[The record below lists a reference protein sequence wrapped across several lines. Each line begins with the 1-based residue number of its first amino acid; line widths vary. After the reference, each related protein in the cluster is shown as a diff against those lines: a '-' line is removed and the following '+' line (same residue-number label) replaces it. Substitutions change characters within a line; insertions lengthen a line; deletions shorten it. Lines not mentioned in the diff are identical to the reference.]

1 MKTLVKKREN
11 YKPLFWI
18 PKKTFLDISVY
29 EDFTIVKSEIL
40 FNKNEFSIIEKYN
53 LKSAIELNGVNL
65 ETIKF
70 QLLVDNDKPTNILKN
85 KIKKI
90 NEVIFIKVSVDATFV
105 KILSEVKIYPKNN
118 TSLEGLF
125 ESNQMLCTQCEPEG
139 FRKITWFTDR
149 PDCLSIFT
157 VRVEVPKFYNTAL
170 SNGNLIKEGSVHD
183 GENKTERQFKI
194 WHDPFPKP
202 SYLFALVIGN
212 LEVVESSFITSSNK
226 RIKLMIFTEYGNKH
240 LTGHAMKSL
249 KNAMYW
255 DQEKYGLEYDL
266 KSFMIV
272 AVSHFNMGAMENKG
286 LNIFNSKFI
295 LADTNTATDND
306 LKNIESIVAHEYFHN
321 WTGNR
326 VTCRDWFQLTLK
338 EGLTVFRDQEFS
350 GDMND
355 KGVKRIEDV
364 LLLKTIQFPEDAGS
378 NSHPIR
384 PNEYVEINN
393 FYTPTVYEKGA
404 EIIRMIFNFLGEK
417 KFRKGM
423 DVYFNLFDGKAVTC
437 EDFLYALSKGSKLD
451 LEIFKKWYNQ
461 SGTPNLNIK
470 RKVENFKY
478 FLNFSQSIKNESSNL
493 PIPIKLA
500 FLNNSGNLVKF
511 RINNSSLKNE
521 HVYLL
526 SKSDVDIEIS
536 SNDNDIT
543 PSILRGFSA
552 PITLNTDLTINEYL
566 HILKFDNDSYNKWDA
581 IQNLYL
587 ECFKNSEC
595 RSLVI
600 STLGYMLSKQNF
612 NSSLMSFLLELP
624 SRNSFENLFEVS
636 DPIDIYQKRRE
647 LIKTIGMNL
656 LDIFED
662 IAKKIYR
669 NNININEKSG
679 ERALF
684 GKLLNYLVLANSEIG
699 LNLAKSIA
707 ASENMTLSILGLKSL
722 CLTNSEDS
730 ITYLNNFYIKWRDN
744 NLVVEKWFEMMSTLN
759 IDGQGLNLTKSLLS
773 HEAFEYK
780 NPNKLRAIIG
790 TFQRENI
797 SLFHSNDGSGYKFIS
812 EQIAI
817 IDKKNPQAA
826 ARLVI
831 PLTRYNNYD
840 YKRKEKMKKSLKDIY
855 NKNVSN
861 DLLEIIDKALS

>member
-1 MKTLVKKREN
+1 MKTLVKKRED
-11 YKPLFWI
+11 YKPLFWV
-18 PKKTFLDISVY
+18 PKKTFLDIYVQ
-29 EDFTIVKSEIL
+29 EDFTIVKSEVL
-40 FNKNEFSIIEKYN
+40 FNKNQFSIIEKYN
-53 LKSAIELNGVNL
+53 LESVIELNGVNL
-65 ETIKF
+65 ETLKF
-70 QLLVDNDKPTNILKN
+70 ELLVDNDKPTNILKN
-85 KIKKI
+85 KIKKR
-90 NEVIFIKVSVDATFV
+90 NEVISIKVSMDANFV
-105 KILSEVKIYPKNN
+105 KILSEVKIYPKKN

-139 FRKITWFTDR
+139 FRKITWFPDR

-157 VRVEVPKFYNTAL
+157 VRVEVPKYYNTVL
-170 SNGNLIKEGSVHD
+170 SNGNLIKEGSIHD
-183 GENKTERQFKI
+183 AENKTERQFKI

-212 LEVVESSFITSSNK
+212 LEVVESSFITSSNNK
-226 RIKLMIFTEYGNKH
+226 IKLMIYTEYGNKH

-249 KNAMYW
+249 KNAMSW
-255 DQEKYGLEYDL
+255 DEEKYGLEYDL

-378 NSHPIR
+378 NCHPIR
-384 PNEYVEINN
+384 PNDYIEINN

-437 EDFLYALSKGSKLD
+437 EDFLYALSNGSKLE
-451 LEIFKKWYNQ
+451 LEIFKKWYGK

-470 RKVENFKY
+470 RKIENSKY
-478 FLNFSQSIKNESSNL
+478 YLNLTQSIKNKSSDL

-526 SKSDVDIEIS
+526 SKSDVDIEIT

-587 ECFKNSEC
+587 ECFKNSDVI
-595 RSLVI
+595 SLVI
-600 STLGYMLSKQNF
+600 STLGYMFSEENF

-636 DPIDIYQKRRE
+636 DPIDIYQKRRK
-647 LIKTIGMNL
+647 LIKTIGINL
-656 LDIFED
+656 LDIFEKN
-662 IAKKIYR
+662 AKKVYR
-669 NNININEKSG
+669 NNININKKNG

-684 GKLLNYLVLANSEIG
+684 GKLLNYLVLANSELG
-699 LNLAKSIA
+699 LNLAKSI
-707 ASENMTLSILGLKSL
+707 STSGNMTLSILGLKAL
-722 CLTNSEDS
+722 CL
-730 ITYLNNFYIKWRDN
+730 
-744 NLVVEKWFEMMSTLN
+744 
-759 IDGQGLNLTKSLLS
+759 
-773 HEAFEYK
+773 
-780 NPNKLRAIIG
+780 
-790 TFQRENI
+790 
-797 SLFHSNDGSGYKFIS
+797 SN
-812 EQIAI
+812 
-817 IDKKNPQAA
+817 
-826 ARLVI
+826 
-831 PLTRYNNYD
+831 
-840 YKRKEKMKKSLKDIY
+840 
-855 NKNVSN
+855 
-861 DLLEIIDKALS
+861 